1 MRLRAGIAILLL
13 ALAGC
18 THRPERMTI
27 EIDDYR
33 IEFGKKETSRERR

>member
-1 MRLRAGIAILLL
+1 MRLRAGIGILLL

-18 THRPERMTI
+18 AHRPERLTI

-33 IEFGKKETSRERR
+33 LEIGKKGPIGGQ

>member
-1 MRLRAGIAILLL
+1 MRLRAGIVILLL

-18 THRPERMTI
+18 AHRPERLTI

-33 IEFGKKETSRERR
+33 VEIGKKEPAGGE

>member
-1 MRLRAGIAILLL
+1 MRRIAATALLLL

-18 THRPERMTI
+18 AHRPERLVI

-33 IEFGKKETSRERR
+33 IEAGKKDGE